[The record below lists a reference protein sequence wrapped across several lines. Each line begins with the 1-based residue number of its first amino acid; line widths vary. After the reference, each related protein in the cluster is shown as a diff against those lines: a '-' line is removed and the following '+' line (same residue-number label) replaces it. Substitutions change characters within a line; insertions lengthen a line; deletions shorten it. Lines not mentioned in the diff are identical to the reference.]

1 MYPPKYFQNS
11 DPEPLF
17 RLIRANPLAAL
28 VTGGSAGPRVDHVPM
43 VLDVDERVLCGHI
56 ARINPLAQCGDSVPA
71 LAVFSGADSYISP
84 AWYPG
89 KAQHGRVVP
98 TWNYTAVH
106 VGGSLRL
113 VDDPDWLMAQLR
125 ALTAQQESDSPNPW
139 AVGDAPAAYIEKLRA
154 AIVGVELPLETL
166 EGKWKVSQNQN
177 AETRAAV
184 VRGLR
189 ERSSGDDL
197 AMAALVEAG

>member
-1 MYPPKYFQNS
+1 MYPPKCFQN
-11 DPEPLF
+11 DDTDTLF
-17 RLIRANPLAAL
+17 QLISANPLATL
-28 VTGGSAGPRVDHVPM
+28 VTSSGGSPRVDHVPM
-43 VLDVDERVLCGHI
+43 VLDAEDRVLRGHI
-56 ARINPLAQCGDSVPA
+56 ARVNPLAQCADAVPA

-84 AWYPG
+84 SWYPAKAEHG
-89 KAQHGRVVP
+89 KVVP

-106 VGGSLRL
+106 VGGPLRL
-113 VDDPDWLMAQLR
+113 VEDPTWLMEQLH
-125 ALTAQQESDSPNPW
+125 ALTEQQERGSPIPW

-154 AIVGVELPLETL
+154 AIVGVELPIETL

-189 ERSSGDDL
+189 ERGRRDDL
-197 AMAALVEAG
+197 AMAELVAET

>member
-1 MYPPKYFQNS
+1 MYPPKYFQN
-11 DPEPLF
+11 DDTDTLF
-17 RLIRANPLAAL
+17 QLICANPLATL
-28 VTGGSAGPRVDHVPM
+28 VTSGGEGPRVDHIPM
-43 VLDVDERVLCGHI
+43 VLDADSRVLRGHI
-56 ARINPLAQCGDSVPA
+56 ARINPLAQCGDGVPA

-84 AWYPG
+84 GWYPA
-89 KAQHGRVVP
+89 KAQHGKVVP

-106 VGGSLRL
+106 VGGPLRL
-113 VDDPDWLMAQLR
+113 VDDPGWLMAQLR
-125 ALTAQQESDSPNPW
+125 ALTEQEEMDSPTPW

-154 AIVGVELPLETL
+154 AIVGVELPIETL

-189 ERSSGDDL
+189 ERGRRDDL
-197 AMAALVEAG
+197 AMAELVAGI